1 MDFGVYSVFD
11 SKSAIYDRVWQAVSD
26 PAAIRSFT
34 DIALDATH
42 PIGMHPED
50 YSLFKVGMFDDNTGA
65 LMHCDPKCIA
75 RAHELVAASRVVDS
89 DKVVQ
94 LDKEI
99 ASAS

>member
-50 YSLFKVGMFDDNTGA
+50 YSLFKVGTWSDESGEFVNEA
-65 LMHCDPKCIA
+65 PPQLMAK
-75 RAHELVAASRVVDS
+75 AHEILRVRS
-89 DKVVQ
+89 KVEEATQAVRSVG
-94 LDKEI
+94 D
-99 ASAS
+99 A